1 MSTNIKIAI
10 AEPSAIIRCG
20 LITIL
25 KRLPGL
31 HIQLTEISTAEHLVD
46 KAGCSFSL
54 PKPAKTDFI
63 LNLIL
68 HILIRI

>member
-46 KAGCSFSL
+46 SL
-54 PKPAKTDFI
+54 RMHRP
-63 LNLIL
+63 
-68 HILIRI
+68 

>member
-31 HIQLTEISTAEHLVD
+31 HIQLTEISTAEHPERRMRLSRYEMPGHCLH
-46 KAGCSFSL
+46 GCRS
-54 PKPAKTDFI
+54 
-63 LNLIL
+63 
-68 HILIRI
+68 